1 MRNQK
6 PETVYNTKN
15 ISEPDSKLEMM
26 ACLALGVLLLL
37 CMGLSVGLINC
48 HEVQACFAAAH
59 EACPCLPS
67 DGKFLLNT
75 RAMAWNIFWSADH
88 LCTNQIDFQFT
99 DVSFSYFGP

>member
-26 ACLALGVLLLL
+26 ACLALGGSLAFVH
-37 CMGLSVGLINC
+37 GSLSWIVNC
-48 HEVQACFAAAH
+48 HEVHACFAAAH